1 MENGRI
7 TVTKNRHPRF
17 ALTLM
22 GPAFITAIGYIDP
35 GNFATNIQAGSAY
48 GYTLLWVVVASSLMA
63 MLIQLLSAKLGIATH
78 KNLAEHLRDKL
89 PKVCVWGYWIQA
101 EIMAM
106 ATDLAEFIG
115 ASIGFK
121 LLLGI
126 SLLEGALLTAVIS
139 SAILLVQSRN
149 PKYLEIVIG
158 AFLLFVAVAYL
169 IELKFAHPNWVLV
182 AKDSFWPNEP
192 NNNAIYLSA
201 GILGATIMP
210 HVIYLHSALTQR
222 QGADCMTTDCAHQ
235 QRLYYRSTR
244 LDVAV
249 AMTIAGFVN
258 MAMVIMAAATFH
270 LNGHPEIA
278 DLTTAYSTL
287 TPLLGKA
294 AATIFALSLIA
305 SGLSSTVVGT
315 LAGQVVMKGFT
326 HLKIPLWVRRS
337 ITMLP
342 AFIVIIVGLNPS
354 SILVLSQV
362 VLSFGI
368 AFALIPLLIFTSQR
382 ALMGGLTNSKIIQGI
397 GAVIVVLVVSL
408 NIFLLTTA

>member
-1 MENGRI
+1 MENNQI
-7 TVTKNRHPRF
+7 AVAKNRHQRF

-35 GNFATNIQAGSAY
+35 GNFATNIQAGSTY
-48 GYTLLWVVVASSLMA
+48 GYTLLWVVVVSNMMA
-63 MLIQLLSAKLGIATH
+63 MLIQLLSAKLGIATN
-78 KNLAEHLRDKL
+78 KNLAEHLRDSL

-121 LLLGI
+121 LLLGV
-126 SLLEGALLTAVIS
+126 SLLEGAILTAIIS
-139 SAILLVQSRN
+139 ASILLVQSRN
-149 PKYLEIVIG
+149 PKYLEMVIG

-169 IELKFAHPNWVLV
+169 IELKFVHPDWTLV
-182 AKDSFWPNEP
+182 AKESFWPDEP

-222 QGADCMTTDCAHQ
+222 QGDPTTAHTDPEQ
-235 QRLYYRSTR
+235 QRLHYRSTR
-244 LDVAV
+244 LDVGI

-258 MAMVIMAAATFH
+258 MAMVVMAAATFH
-270 LNGHPEIA
+270 VSGHPEVA
-278 DLTTAYSTL
+278 DLETAYNTL

-294 AATIFALSLIA
+294 ASVIFALSLIA

-315 LAGQVVMKGFT
+315 LAGQVVMQGFT
-326 HLKIPLWVRRS
+326 HLKIPLWVRRVV
-337 ITMLP
+337 TMLP
-342 AFIVIIVGLNPS
+342 AFVVIIIGLNPS

-368 AFALIPLLIFTSQR
+368 AFALIPLLIFTGQR
-382 ALMGGLTNSKIIQGI
+382 ALMGELTNSKIIQGI
-397 GAVIVVLVVSL
+397 GAVIVVLVVAL
-408 NIFLLTTA
+408 NIFLLATS